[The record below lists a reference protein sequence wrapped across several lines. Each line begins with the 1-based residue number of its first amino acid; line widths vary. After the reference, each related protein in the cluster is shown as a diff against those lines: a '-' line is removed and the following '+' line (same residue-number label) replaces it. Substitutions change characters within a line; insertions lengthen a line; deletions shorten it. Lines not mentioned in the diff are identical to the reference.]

1 MVTIKV
7 SETLKDGKEIS
18 MEDLERMCKDTD
30 KLNKL
35 NYNKEDDCKNNCD
48 CKSGD
53 CKSATTL
60 LKVDNTIL
68 LYLYLIYSDMSRE
81 GIKGMFYSAK
91 SFVNEKTGLT
101 GVELSK
107 ATSLTM
113 IELLDYTRDLI
124 NMNNEMEEE

>member
-1 MVTIKV
+1 MAVTISV
-7 SETLKDGKEIS
+7 SGSLGEGKEELS
-18 MEDLERMCKDTD
+18 MDELERLCKDTD
-30 KLNKL
+30 KLNN
-35 NYNKEDDCKNNCD
+35 NYNKEDSCKNNC
-48 CKSGD
+48 D

-81 GIKGMFYSAK
+81 GIKGMYYSAK

-101 GVELSK
+101 GVELAK
-107 ATSLTM
+107 VTSLTM

>member
-1 MVTIKV
+1 MVTVKV
-7 SETLKDGKEIS
+7 SELVREGKEEIS
-18 MEDLERMCKDTD
+18 MEDLERLCSKDTD
-30 KLNKL
+30 KLNNV
-35 NYNKEDDCKNNCD
+35 NYNKEDSCKNHCDDCKP
-48 CKSGD
+48 
-53 CKSATTL
+53 TTAVI
-60 LKVDNTIL
+60 KADNTIL

-81 GIKGMFYSAK
+81 GIKGMYYSAK

-113 IELLDYTRDLI
+113 IDLLDYTRDLI